1 MPYIT
6 FLAHIYSIMLMWP
19 SQSIFGLSIVR
30 KKKNQNSKVDW
41 DCYIKIVV
49 WQSHYTIIFIS

>member
-30 KKKNQNSKVDW
+30 KKKKSKF
-41 DCYIKIVV
+41 K
-49 WQSHYTIIFIS
+49 S